1 MADVLLESFPP
12 EWKVSSPTLFTETP
26 TSRIIMVR
34 LENGEQAVVKQLT
47 PIGMQEELRGAHYLD
62 WHDGNGS
69 VRLLAQQDNNLLLE
83 YGGKRTL
90 LDHLNEYGDGAA
102 TSIYVDV
109 LSRLIAK
116 PYEAAEN
123 PHEFVPLR
131 EQYSS
136 LFKKAKADANKGLNS
151 LSVEVAPIAD
161 RLLSD
166 HSHIQ
171 LLHGDI
177 HHENILHGKRGWLVI
192 DPKGLIGD
200 PMYDT
205 ANMFYNP
212 LDRDDLRQSESRIGM
227 MAQTFSQAFNRDIRT
242 ILGFGMTHACLS
254 ASWHDEDGNYDELN
268 RSLGVAAAIQRVLVS
283 AG

>member
-1 MADVLLESFPP
+1 MADVFPETFPP
-12 EWKVSSPTLFTETP
+12 EWEVSSPKLFTETP

-34 LENGEQAVVKQLT
+34 LENGEQAVIKQLT
-47 PIGMQEELRGAHYLD
+47 PVGIQEELRGAHYLD
-62 WHDGNGS
+62 WHGGNGC
-69 VRLLAQQDNNLLLE
+69 VRLLALQDNNLLLE

-90 LDHLNEYGDGAA
+90 LDHLNENGDEAA

-109 LSRLIAK
+109 MTRLIAK

-123 PHEFVPLR
+123 PHDFVQLR

-136 LFKKAKADANKGLNS
+136 LFKKAEADRKKGIDS
-151 LSVEVAPIAD
+151 LFVEVAPIAD

-166 HSHIQ
+166 HSHTQ

-177 HHENILHGKRGWLVI
+177 HHENILHSKRGWLVI

-212 LDRDDLRQSESRIGM
+212 LDRDDLRQSESRIAK
-227 MAQTFSQAFNRDIRT
+227 MAQTFSLAFGRDIKT
-242 ILGFGMTHACLS
+242 ILGFGMTHAGLS
-254 ASWHDEDGNYDELN
+254 ASWHDEDENFDESK
-268 RSLGVAAAIQRVLVS
+268 RSLGVAEAIRRVLQTI
-283 AG
+283 

>member
-1 MADVLLESFPP
+1 
-12 EWKVSSPTLFTETP
+12 
-26 TSRIIMVR
+26 MVR

-47 PIGMQEELRGAHYLD
+47 PVGMQEELCGARYLD
-62 WHDGNGS
+62 WHGGNGC
-69 VRLLAQQDNNLLLE
+69 VRLLARQDNNLLLE

-90 LDHLNEYGDGAA
+90 LDHLNEHGDGAA

-109 LSRLIAK
+109 MSRLIAK

-123 PHEFVPLR
+123 PHAIMPLR

-136 LFKKAKADANKGLNS
+136 LFKKAEADRKRDIES
-151 LSVEVAPIAD
+151 LFVKVAPVAD

-177 HHENILHGKRGWLVI
+177 HHENILHGQRGWLVI

-212 LDRDDLRQSESRIGM
+212 LDRDDLRKSDRRIGT
-227 MAQTFSQAFNRDIRT
+227 MAQTFSIAFRRDIRT

-254 ASWHDEDGNYDELN
+254 ASWHDEDENFAESN
-268 RSLGVAAAIQRVLVS
+268 RSLGVALAIRRVWETID
-283 AG
+283 